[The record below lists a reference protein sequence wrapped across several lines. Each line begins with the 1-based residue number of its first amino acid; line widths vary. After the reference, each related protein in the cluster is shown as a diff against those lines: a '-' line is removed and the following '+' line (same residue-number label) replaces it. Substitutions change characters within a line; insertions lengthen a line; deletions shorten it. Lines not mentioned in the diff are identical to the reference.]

1 MGRGTRF
8 DESFKREAVAKA
20 ETSGNVTQTAREL
33 GISGK
38 TLHTWMKQ
46 YGQGKVVDGEA
57 SPKELAARVRE
68 LEKALLLSEKKIEVL
83 KKAISIVSQNEKNG
97 S

>member
-1 MGRGTRF
+1 MGRGKRF

-33 GISGK
+33 DISGK

-46 YGQGKVVDGEA
+46 YGQRKVVDGEA
-57 SPKELAARVRE
+57 SSKELATRVRE
-68 LEKALLLSEKKIEVL
+68 LEKALMLSEKKIEVL
-83 KKAISIVSQNEKNG
+83 KKAISIVSQNEKSG

>member
-1 MGRGTRF
+1 MGRGSRF
-8 DESFKREAVAKA
+8 DESFKREAVTKA
-20 ETSGNVTQTAREL
+20 EASGNVTQTAREL

-46 YGQGKVVDGEA
+46 YSQRKVVDGEA
-57 SPKELAARVRE
+57 SPKELATRVRE
-68 LEKALLLSEKKIEVL
+68 LEKALMLSEKKIEVL
-83 KKAISIVSQNEKNG
+83 KKAISIVSQNEKSG